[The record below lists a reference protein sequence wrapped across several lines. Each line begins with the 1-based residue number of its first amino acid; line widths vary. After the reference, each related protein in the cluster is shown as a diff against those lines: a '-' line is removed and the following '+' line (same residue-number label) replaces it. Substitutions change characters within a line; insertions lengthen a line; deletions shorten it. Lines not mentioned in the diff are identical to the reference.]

1 MEKTIKTASLSDSYV
16 TVNIDKLYNQVDVH
30 CFSDI
35 GNNTVSIDD
44 VPVAYL
50 TQWDIVDIK
59 DWYVW
64 YDGSY
69 KIQGEDVWV
78 STVVCT
84 MTEYSNSKFVWF
96 MTGGD
101 FFLTFSV
108 LLYLLFFVI
117 WTKISFLR
125 K

>member
-50 TQWDIVDIK
+50 TQ
-59 DWYVW
+59 
-64 YDGSY
+64 
-69 KIQGEDVWV
+69 
-78 STVVCT
+78 
-84 MTEYSNSKFVWF
+84 
-96 MTGGD
+96 
-101 FFLTFSV
+101 
-108 LLYLLFFVI
+108 
-117 WTKISFLR
+117 
-125 K
+125 